1 MTPQTNRLN
10 AKRLNPFSQSL
21 AQQIHCFEA
30 ALLFYGIPT
39 NVHQCVRVGGRPLV
53 EPVIGITGGER
64 SRHEVRPRSDEAHV
78 SMRNRIGTVQGVG
91 EVRVLQNLTAG
102 LSEKEAHDTLN
113 NAVCKDKT
121 HEEVSLGLLVV
132 ILTDPQ
138 SAAKSYRDLTL
149 ITRDGLAIVLGHL
162 NQLVLERYLRL
173 NDVTR
178 SQLLWLLREMIRTSV
193 ASVDNL
199 CLSLLRHAAG
209 GDISPRNLFLVDAL
223 LDIFQENRPWLD
235 KFPFLVASI
244 VYTYLRLIEDHI
256 APHLS
261 GLRQKEVTFT
271 VSLIRERMVDCLVIG
286 RTSRRFLQSRL
297 TPDMERKLVFLTSQV
312 RFGNHKRYQDWFQR
326 QYLATPESQSL
337 RCDLIRFIVGVIHPT
352 NELLCSDII
361 PRWAV
366 IGWLFTTCTSTV
378 AASNAKLA
386 LFYDW
391 LFFEPEKDNIMNIE
405 PAILVM
411 HNSMRSHPPV
421 TATLLDFLCRIIP
434 NFYPPLTEKV
444 RNGIFSSLRQILE
457 KRVLPSLYPLFDSP
471 KLDRELR
478 SKIRETFKEFCL
490 PPNADPGKMEEL
502 SKDLTPGVILE
513 NAANIPVENNHVNQD
528 PEPAF
533 SDEEEEMPLRIV
545 TKVEEEDEEDVP
557 LANVKLK
564 NEQKNA
570 NCVVKKE
577 DIASQLN
584 LILEPEELRT
594 AVESLHS
601 ETDNEVRCQTMERI
615 VQMVVEDE
623 IDAET
628 IPALASCIS
637 TILSSQI
644 TSQIF
649 PSDNLNEEALTDSI
663 STPLFVM
670 FRNQFQLC
678 KEEDNRRKLLAR
690 VLAEIQNVQ
699 PRIGYLLL
707 YFLKVWGRE
716 EEKREGEPSN
726 MLNDVKASVYKDF
739 CVHREKKLDAC
750 LVSDLKLCH
759 EDNIFM
765 LCYLV
770 PDIYMGFQN
779 VALGNVQLLHLV
791 VSTVD
796 ACQLQELVCQIMQ
809 GHLKMLKKESFTSLL
824 TASLNWET
832 FEQYCF
838 WQLIFAHDFPID
850 YVLPVLP
857 KLQFRDHAEALTSIL
872 FMLKQEKPTL
882 ELLRQ
887 LLARQNV
894 DGDMFVVAALR
905 YWCRDYEEKL
915 GELLANLLSTRYP
928 ATSPNKR
935 KRSGAKHNQQP
946 GPPSGEQVLGHLDQ
960 LRQHCMSSAEL
971 QLYHSEGMQRA
982 LQQAQAASSDSLR
995 KSYGDLFALAEVN
1008 EENEPPPPPP
1018 TSSARK
1024 HAAASAGGGGGA
1036 GGKGHRK
1043 TGANTRERSSSKR
1056 PLPRYHLDS
1065 TSSSEEEEIVNV
1077 KQAKKRKKINPV
1089 GSDSD

>member
-1 MTPQTNRLN
+1 MEQTKTLASRLLSTSCIEN
-10 AKRLNPFSQSL
+10 KDDLEEK
-21 AQQIHCFEA
+21 FERC
-30 ALLFYGIPT
+30 YT
-39 NVHQCVRVGGRPLV
+39 
-53 EPVIGITGGER
+53 
-64 SRHEVRPRSDEAHV
+64 
-78 SMRNRIGTVQGVG
+78 
-91 EVRVLQNLTAG
+91 VLQNLTAG

-138 SAAKSYRDLTL
+138 NAPKSYRDLTL
-149 ITRDGLAIVLGHL
+149 ITRDGLAIVLVHL

-244 VYTYLRLIEDHI
+244 VYTYLRLIEDHN

-286 RTSRRFLQSRL
+286 RDLVRLLQNVARIPEFEALWKDILHNPKSLCPNFSGVLQLLQTRTSRRFLQSRL

-444 RNGIFSSLRQILE
+444 RNGIFLSLRQILE

-490 PPNADPGKMEEL
+490 PPNADPGKTEEFN
-502 SKDLTPGVILE
+502 KDLTPGATLE
-513 NAANIPVENNHVNQD
+513 NAANIPIENNHLTQD
-528 PEPAF
+528 SEPAF
-533 SDEEEEMPLRIV
+533 SDEEDEVSLRIV

-570 NCVVKKE
+570 NCIVKKE
-577 DIASQLN
+577 DITSQLN

-699 PRIGYLLL
+699 SRIGYLLL

-739 CVHREKKLDAC
+739 CVNREKKLDAC

-770 PDIYMGFQN
+770 PDVYMGFQN

-915 GELLANLLSTRYP
+915 SELLANLLSTRYP

-935 KRSGAKHNQQP
+935 KRSGPKHNQQS
-946 GPPSGEQVLGHLDQ
+946 GTPSGEQVLGHLDQ

-1018 TSSARK
+1018 PSSARK

-1036 GGKGHRK
+1036 GNKGGHRK

-1065 TSSSEEEEIVNV
+1065 TSSSEEESIVNV

>member
-1 MTPQTNRLN
+1 MEQTKTLASRLLSTSCIEN
-10 AKRLNPFSQSL
+10 KDDLEEK
-21 AQQIHCFEA
+21 FERC
-30 ALLFYGIPT
+30 YT
-39 NVHQCVRVGGRPLV
+39 
-53 EPVIGITGGER
+53 
-64 SRHEVRPRSDEAHV
+64 
-78 SMRNRIGTVQGVG
+78 
-91 EVRVLQNLTAG
+91 VLQNLTAG

-138 SAAKSYRDLTL
+138 NAPKSYRDLTL
-149 ITRDGLAIVLGHL
+149 ITRDGLAIVLVHL

-244 VYTYLRLIEDHI
+244 VYTYLRLIEDHN

-286 RTSRRFLQSRL
+286 RDLVRLLQNVARIPEFEALWKDILLNPKSLCPNFSGVLQLLQTRTSRRFLQSRL

-444 RNGIFSSLRQILE
+444 RNGIFLSLRQILE

-490 PPNADPGKMEEL
+490 PPNADPGKTEEFN
-502 SKDLTPGVILE
+502 KDVTPGATLE
-513 NAANIPVENNHVNQD
+513 NAANTPVENNHLNQD
-528 PEPAF
+528 SEPAF
-533 SDEEEEMPLRIV
+533 SDEEDEVSLRIV

-570 NCVVKKE
+570 NCIVKKE
-577 DIASQLN
+577 DITSQLN

-594 AVESLHS
+594 AVESLHN

-699 PRIGYLLL
+699 SRIGYLLL

-770 PDIYMGFQN
+770 PDVYMGFQN

-915 GELLANLLSTRYP
+915 SELLANLLSTRYP

-935 KRSGAKHNQQP
+935 KRSGPKHNQQS
-946 GPPSGEQVLGHLDQ
+946 GTPSGEQVLGHLDQ

-1036 GGKGHRK
+1036 GGKGGHRK

-1065 TSSSEEEEIVNV
+1065 TSSSEEESIVNV

>member
-1 MTPQTNRLN
+1 MEQTKTLASRLLSTSCIEN
-10 AKRLNPFSQSL
+10 KDDLEEK
-21 AQQIHCFEA
+21 FERC
-30 ALLFYGIPT
+30 YT
-39 NVHQCVRVGGRPLV
+39 
-53 EPVIGITGGER
+53 
-64 SRHEVRPRSDEAHV
+64 
-78 SMRNRIGTVQGVG
+78 
-91 EVRVLQNLTAG
+91 VLQNLTAG

-138 SAAKSYRDLTL
+138 NAPKSYRDLTL
-149 ITRDGLAIVLGHL
+149 ITRDGLAIVLVHL

-244 VYTYLRLIEDHI
+244 VYTYLRLIEDHN

-286 RTSRRFLQSRL
+286 RDLVRLLQNVARIPEFEALWKDILLNPKSLCPNFSGVLQLLQTRTSRRFLQSRL

-444 RNGIFSSLRQILE
+444 RNGIFLSLRQILE

-490 PPNADPGKMEEL
+490 PPNADPGKMEDFN
-502 SKDLTPGVILE
+502 KDVTPGATLE
-513 NAANIPVENNHVNQD
+513 NAANTPVENNHLNQD
-528 PEPAF
+528 SEPAF
-533 SDEEEEMPLRIV
+533 SDEEDEVSLRIV

-570 NCVVKKE
+570 NCIVKKE
-577 DIASQLN
+577 DITSQLN

-699 PRIGYLLL
+699 SRIGYLLL

-770 PDIYMGFQN
+770 PDVYMGFQN

-915 GELLANLLSTRYP
+915 SELLANLLSTRYP

-935 KRSGAKHNQQP
+935 KRSGPKHNQQS
-946 GPPSGEQVLGHLDQ
+946 GTPSGEQVLGHLDQ

-1036 GGKGHRK
+1036 GGKGGHRK

-1065 TSSSEEEEIVNV
+1065 TSSSEEESIVNV

>member
-1 MTPQTNRLN
+1 MEQTKTLASRLLSTSCIEN
-10 AKRLNPFSQSL
+10 KDDLEEK
-21 AQQIHCFEA
+21 FERC
-30 ALLFYGIPT
+30 YT
-39 NVHQCVRVGGRPLV
+39 
-53 EPVIGITGGER
+53 
-64 SRHEVRPRSDEAHV
+64 
-78 SMRNRIGTVQGVG
+78 
-91 EVRVLQNLTAG
+91 VLQNLTAG

-138 SAAKSYRDLTL
+138 NAPKSYRDLTL
-149 ITRDGLAIVLGHL
+149 ITRDGLAIVLVHL

-244 VYTYLRLIEDHI
+244 VYTYLRLIEDHN

-286 RTSRRFLQSRL
+286 RDLVRLLQNVARIPEFEALWKDILLNPKSLCPNFSGVLQLLQTRTSRRFLQSRL

-444 RNGIFSSLRQILE
+444 RNGIFLSLRQILE

-490 PPNADPGKMEEL
+490 PPNADLGKTEEFN
-502 SKDLTPGVILE
+502 KDLTPGATME
-513 NAANIPVENNHVNQD
+513 NAANTPVENNHLNQD
-528 PEPAF
+528 SEPAF
-533 SDEEEEMPLRIV
+533 SDEEDEVSLRIV
-545 TKVEEEDEEDVP
+545 TRVEEEDEEDVP

-570 NCVVKKE
+570 NCIVKKE
-577 DIASQLN
+577 DITSQLN

-699 PRIGYLLL
+699 SRIGYLLL
-707 YFLKVWGRE
+707 YFLKVWGKE

-770 PDIYMGFQN
+770 PDVYMGFQN

-915 GELLANLLSTRYP
+915 SELLANLLSTRYP

-935 KRSGAKHNQQP
+935 KRSGPKHNQQS
-946 GPPSGEQVLGHLDQ
+946 GTPSGEQVLGHLDQ

-1036 GGKGHRK
+1036 GGKGGHRK

-1065 TSSSEEEEIVNV
+1065 TSSSEEESIVNV